1 MRSLTVVVCAT
12 MLVAACTRP
21 SRTIPTAAHDDEVT
35 VGTFNFPES
44 RLLGELYAQALE
56 GAGFDVRR
64 AFDLGPR
71 EFVEPA
77 LERGLIE
84 VVPEYGGSLLTFL
97 TAEPASADPDSVSNA
112 LRATLAPRG
121 LTALDP
127 APAQDRNVVVV
138 TRDTAARLDLTT
150 LSDLTAVD
158 AGLTLGGPPECPDR
172 PLCLP
177 GLRAIYGLSFT
188 RFVPLDEGGP
198 VTAAA
203 LASSQVQAAVMFS
216 SDGSIRAN
224 NLVVLRDDRQLQPAE
239 NVTPVV
245 RTSALERFGPRLADV
260 LNAVSAA
267 LTTSTLRALN
277 EAVSVEHRSTAAV
290 ASEWLT
296 RSGLPHDDRPSEVG

>member
-1 MRSLTVVVCAT
+1 MRWLTVVVCAT

-138 TRDTAARLDLTT
+138 TRDTAARLDLTA

-177 GLRAIYGLSFT
+177 GLRATYGLSFT

-203 LASSQVQAAVMFS
+203 LASGQVQAAVMFS

-267 LTTSTLRALN
+267 LTTSTVRALN